1 MQEPDPEWYKEL
13 IKEGEAPEPSEAIP
27 RDTKTDNEPAATSQ
41 TYQPPEGKPLKDF
54 TKIFPATC
62 DGDLANE
69 EYGVV
74 VGARG
79 KVGRLFFTEQVHD
92 ITPPALGIS
101 EHLPKYGRY
110 ESNPRA
116 ESDDGTTDTKFRL
129 QGATGRLWDGPMY
142 GNTWVSV
149 AVDGTLLPGD
159 EVTTFLGSNARYRL
173 TASSAAPTNAYSF
186 QYATYTVKDGLA
198 DGVAD
203 TEGITYAGS
212 FFYGGEVLKAAP
224 ATGTDGAAAGT
235 DGAAAGTDGAAA
247 GTGAS
252 EAEAEDDSFG
262 TNLLKIVKYAPTTL
276 DKLEEVVG
284 LKRTNMDVSM
294 SSALISDPSQRP
306 EDQYFMKQDPSTLWA
321 YRETAENGIYTL
333 SKKYSDRLLTT
344 FRMAIDGD
352 TAKAM
357 KDETALQAGYIIK
370 RGDKIFSGT
379 AELELDESSYVL
391 IDARL
396 QGVVEDTH

>member
-13 IKEGEAPEPSEAIP
+13 IKEGEAPKESKAIS
-27 RDTKTDNEPAATSQ
+27 RDTKTDNEPAAT
-41 TYQPPEGKPLKDF
+41 TDIYQAPEGKPLKKF
-54 TKIFPATC
+54 KEIFPATC

-79 KVGRLFFTEQVHD
+79 NIGRLFFTEQVHD

-110 ESNPRA
+110 ETNPRA

-129 QGATGRLWDGPMY
+129 QGATGRLWDGPTY

-173 TASSAAPTNAYSF
+173 TATSAAPANSYSF

-198 DGVAD
+198 EGVAD

-212 FFYGGEVLKAAP
+212 FLYKGGVLKAAP

-247 GTGAS
+247 GTDAS
-252 EAEAEDDSFG
+252 EAEDDSFG

-284 LKRTNMDVSM
+284 LTRINMDSSM
-294 SSALISDPSQRP
+294 SSPVISDPSQRP

-344 FRMAIDGD
+344 FRMTINGD
-352 TAKAM
+352 TSKEM